1 MHRYSGFTCLYA
13 LHALDKV
20 VKAADAGLLTIKTLI
35 IMRGKKVL
43 LLLAVALP
51 LSLLTRANG
60 GTQGQG
66 KTEPVLLGSVSDAS
80 TKKPV
85 QGVTVSISGTK
96 GQDKKEFTTDAAGNF
111 KVPQMPAG
119 EVVIVLEK
127 KGYKTFR
134 KEGIIIKEGVQ
145 LKLNFD
151 ISYDDDD
158 GDVFHPFMRLLDGAK

>member
-1 MHRYSGFTCLYA
+1 
-13 LHALDKV
+13 
-20 VKAADAGLLTIKTLI
+20 
-35 IMRGKKVL
+35 MRGTKVL

-60 GTQGQG
+60 GAKGEG
-66 KTEPVLLGSVSDAS
+66 KSEPAVLGSVSDAV

-96 GQDKKEFTTDAAGNF
+96 GQDRKEFTTDASGNF
-111 KVPQMPAG
+111 KVPAMPAG
-119 EVVIVLEK
+119 EVVIILEK
-127 KGYKTFR
+127 KGYKTTR

-151 ISYDDDD
+151 IAFEEDDS
-158 GDVFHPFMRLLDGAK
+158 DVFHPFMRMLDGAKK

>member
-1 MHRYSGFTCLYA
+1 
-13 LHALDKV
+13 
-20 VKAADAGLLTIKTLI
+20 
-35 IMRGKKVL
+35 MRGKKVL

-60 GTQGQG
+60 GAKGEG
-66 KTEPVLLGSVSDAS
+66 KSEPALMGSVADAS

-85 QGVTVSISGTK
+85 QGVTVSISGIK
-96 GQDKKEFTTDAAGNF
+96 GQDRKEFTTDASGNF

-127 KGYKTFR
+127 KGYKTYR
-134 KEGIIIKEGVQ
+134 KEGVIIKEGVS

-151 ISYDDDD
+151 IAFEEDES
-158 GDVFHPFMRLLDGAK
+158 DVFHPFMRMLDGAKR